1 MKQNFLAVLGL
12 VGFLAL
18 VGFVGGLESRYSRL
32 ALCTERHGDIF
43 TFTDNSGNEWEWEH
57 DYKDYYEVGKVYR
70 LVMDDNHTSSIY
82 DDWIIKVKKN

>member
-32 ALCTERHGDIF
+32 ALCTERHGDVF

-57 DYKDYYEVGKVYR
+57 DYKDYYEVGNVYR